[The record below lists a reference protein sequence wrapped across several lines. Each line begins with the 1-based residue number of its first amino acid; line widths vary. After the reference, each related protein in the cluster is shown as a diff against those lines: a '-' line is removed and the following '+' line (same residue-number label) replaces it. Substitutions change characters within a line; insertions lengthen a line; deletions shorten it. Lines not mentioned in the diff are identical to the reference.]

1 VTGSR
6 QPGQHLARSHPPG
19 VTLAFQNLF
28 EEVSIARVFALRRA
42 LGHRA
47 VEIGQSLQSQLL
59 RQRGDPFVLQRAHDD
74 PYRSPPAG
82 GPSRVP
88 WFGKSRRSSVPATT
102 LLRAGLSPGS
112 RIAEGDRHNRRT
124 ASLRPGSGP
133 RNARLAWDGDA
144 GPLMR
149 RHLSAAYRRPRGDA
163 DSRARPC
170 APHRCRGCAPI
181 ARHRRQEAS
190 ATWRAR

>member
-1 VTGSR
+1 MTGSR

-112 RIAEGDRHNRRT
+112 RIAEGDRRSRRT
-124 ASLRPGSGP
+124 TSLRSGSAP
-133 RNARLAWDGDA
+133 SDARLAWDGDA
-144 GPLMR
+144 GRLMR
-149 RHLSAAYRRPRGDA
+149 QLPSAACHRPLADA
-163 DSRARPC
+163 GSRARPC
-170 APHRCRGCAPI
+170 ALRRCGGCVPI
-181 ARHRRQEAS
+181 VHRRRREAF
-190 ATWRAR
+190 AAWCAR